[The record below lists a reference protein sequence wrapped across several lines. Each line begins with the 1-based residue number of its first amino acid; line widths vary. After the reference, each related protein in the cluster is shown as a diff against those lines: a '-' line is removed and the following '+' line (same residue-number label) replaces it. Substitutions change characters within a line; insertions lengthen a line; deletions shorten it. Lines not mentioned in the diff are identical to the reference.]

1 MKDFQV
7 TSSLVQLKALVAGL
21 YGRID
26 ALAAAPAPTVDFA
39 VDMFDRQDQDTLGP
53 YWSNSTS
60 YSIRSGVV
68 VLGVGATSVSDIVAG
83 STYMQCADFYLSV
96 HATEEGYGIS
106 SSIVE
111 AIYQAD
117 IADNN
122 FQCRVQSIAMDTQPG
137 DSYSKTISGICGVPY
152 TCAGQTVTVTVN
164 SSFSSYATVVSNA
177 GVCVANSSNAAEG
190 LTASIFRAQQLNVS
204 ASSNLC
210 GSESASYGDNGMLA
224 KVRYGNNVTSR
235 AILPES
241 PADGVISAAY
251 GIGASGINIFS
262 AACTGATVS
271 MSLNGVLVFSGKQTT
286 VAQKGRS
293 RAGIMAPASNIVA
306 AYLAVPAAPMSGVSS
321 FKVWRNDIPEPPN
334 ESGHG
339 TFVNGRWQY
348 VDKYH
353 TPVTDED
360 GNIVRN
366 EDGTVASYTYDP
378 EA

>member
-1 MKDFQV
+1 MNVDYTILGQ
-7 TSSLVQLKALVAGL
+7 TAEIIRLLRAAGL
-21 YGRID
+21 GVKS
-26 ALAAAPAPTVDFA
+26 APTVDFA

-68 VLGVGATSVSDIVAG
+68 VLGVGAASVSDIVAG
-83 STYMQCADFYLSV
+83 STYMSCADLYLSV
-96 HATEEGYGIS
+96 QATEKGYGIS

-137 DSYSKTISGICGVPY
+137 DSYSKTISGICGVAY
-152 TCAGQTVTVTVN
+152 TCAGQTVTATVN

-177 GVCVANSSNAAEG
+177 GVCVANSSNVAEG

-204 ASSNLC
+204 ASSNIC
-210 GSESASYGDNGMLA
+210 GPKSASYGDNSMLA
-224 KVRYGNNVTSR
+224 KVKYGNSVAST
-235 AILPES
+235 AIMPES
-241 PADGVISAAY
+241 PADNVITASYGV
-251 GIGASGINIFS
+251 GATGTNIFS
-262 AACTGATVS
+262 AICTGDIVS
-271 MSLNGVLVFSGKQTT
+271 MSLNGVLIFSGKQTT
-286 VAQKGRS
+286 VALKSRS

-334 ESGHG
+334 QTGHG
-339 TFVNGRWQY
+339 AYKDGTWHY
-348 VDKYH
+348 SDKYH
-353 TPVTDED
+353 TPIED
-360 GNIVRN
+360 AEGNIT
-366 EDGTVASYTYDP
+366 GYTYNP